1 MSSECRLPA
10 GTNVTDLILCEAP
23 NDANI
28 CEEDTDLE
36 GVFVNNTSTDCDL
49 ANTNFA
55 DQCLKCADLAIFHT
69 GGNGPQEDASIDL
82 IGNTTRQ
89 RIYYL

>member
-1 MSSECRLPA
+1 MYLLEFKVPT
-10 GTNVTDLILCEAP
+10 GINVTDLILCEAP

-28 CEEDTDLE
+28 CEEGTDLE

-55 DQCLKCADLAIFHT
+55 DQCLKCADLAISKA
-69 GGNGPQEDASIDL
+69 GNGPQEEASIAF
-82 IGNTTRQ
+82 NR
-89 RIYYL
+89 